1 MISALKRR
9 LAEHSERSAVASGAR
24 SVSYAE
30 LLASSEQDR
39 SLLTREGVEAG
50 AIVALRAD
58 YSPRS
63 IGLFLALADLGAV
76 VVPISP
82 AAAVQAADLINL
94 AQAEWVL
101 SVDPEEELLMMRRET
116 SERHR
121 HYETLR
127 ERDSPGL
134 VLFSS
139 GSTGAPKG
147 IVHDLGRLLDKFE
160 VRRAAQRTL
169 SFLLFDHIGGFNTL
183 FHTLSNG
190 GLVVVPADHSI
201 GEITAAVTQH
211 RVELLP
217 TSPTFLNLL
226 LVSGALERHDFSS
239 LRLITY
245 GTEPMPE
252 STLTRL
258 AALLP
263 AAKLQQTYGLSELG
277 ILRSSSPDRG
287 SLWVRLGGEGYETKV
302 QGGTLRIRA
311 RSAMLGYLNAPDPFD
326 AEGWFDTGDLVEQD
340 GELFRIRGRHSEL
353 INVGGQKV
361 HPAEVESVIAEL
373 PGIAE
378 VAVRGEPSALLGQA
392 VMARVRL
399 LAPETASELRGR
411 LRKFC
416 LERLPSYKV
425 PVRIEISTEPLH
437 NARFKRQR

>member
-1 MISALKRR
+1 MIAALKGR
-9 LAEHSERSAVASGAR
+9 LAEHGGRPAVASRSG

-30 LLASSEQDR
+30 LLASAERDKA
-39 SLLTREGVEAG
+39 LLSREGISAG
-50 AIVALRAD
+50 AVVVLLAD

-76 VVPISP
+76 IVPIAP
-82 AAAVQAADLINL
+82 AAAVQAAALIEL

-101 SVDPEEELLMMRRET
+101 SVDHEEEHLLLRRQV
-116 SERHR
+116 SERPR
-121 HYETLR
+121 HYETLKGR
-127 ERDSPGL
+127 GSPGL

-147 IVHDLGRLLDKFE
+147 IVHDLGRLLEKFE
-160 VRRAAQRTL
+160 LRRAPLCTL

-183 FHTLSNG
+183 FHTLSSG
-190 GLVVVPADHSI
+190 GHLVVPADHSI
-201 GEITAAVTQH
+201 GAITAAVVEH

-263 AAKLQQTYGLSELG
+263 GAKLQQTYGLSELG
-277 ILRSSSPDRG
+277 ILRSSSPDRS

-302 QGGTLRIRA
+302 EAGTLRIRA
-311 RSAMLGYLNAPDPFD
+311 RTAMLGYLNAPDPFD

-340 GELFRIRGRHSEL
+340 GELFRIRGRQSEL

-378 VAVRGEPSALLGQA
+378 VVVRGEPSALLGQA

-399 LAPETASELRGR
+399 LAPETPTELRGR
-411 LRKFC
+411 LRRFC
-416 LERLPSYKV
+416 LERMPSYKV
-425 PVRIEISTEPLH
+425 PVRIEISEGALH
-437 NARFKRQR
+437 SPRFKRQR